1 MIGCII
7 QTRIGST
14 RLPGKTLMKL
24 NEHFSTLDFVIN
36 QLSFSK
42 LIEKTIIATTTLE
55 QDDVIE
61 KYCRKLNIPCF
72 RGNSDDVLDRY
83 YQCAN
88 FFKINH
94 ILRITSDCPLIDPE
108 IVDKIIM
115 KYQSGNYDYFTN
127 TLTRTFPVGT
137 DAEIFSFNTLKKSWE
152 NAKLPSEREHVTPF
166 IRNRKM
172 NFDLGNLEHTIDS
185 SCLWRDEHG
194 GVVPE
199 YQMSVTGRYIRKM
212 PRGDRCV
219 KSIKISYSS
228 NEVLMNSKNE

>member
-7 QTRIGST
+7 QARIGST

-83 YQCAN
+83 YKCTESCRIAYTSKVSN
-88 FFKINH
+88 DRKGLIFK
-94 ILRITSDCPLIDPE
+94 
-108 IVDKIIM
+108 
-115 KYQSGNYDYFTN
+115 
-127 TLTRTFPVGT
+127 
-137 DAEIFSFNTLKKSWE
+137 
-152 NAKLPSEREHVTPF
+152 
-166 IRNRKM
+166 
-172 NFDLGNLEHTIDS
+172 
-185 SCLWRDEHG
+185 
-194 GVVPE
+194 
-199 YQMSVTGRYIRKM
+199 
-212 PRGDRCV
+212 
-219 KSIKISYSS
+219 
-228 NEVLMNSKNE
+228 

>member
-7 QTRIGST
+7 QARIGST

-83 YQCAN
+83 YKCAN

-137 DAEIFSFNTLKKSWE
+137 DAEIF
-152 NAKLPSEREHVTPF
+152 
-166 IRNRKM
+166 
-172 NFDLGNLEHTIDS
+172 
-185 SCLWRDEHG
+185 
-194 GVVPE
+194 
-199 YQMSVTGRYIRKM
+199 
-212 PRGDRCV
+212 
-219 KSIKISYSS
+219 
-228 NEVLMNSKNE
+228 